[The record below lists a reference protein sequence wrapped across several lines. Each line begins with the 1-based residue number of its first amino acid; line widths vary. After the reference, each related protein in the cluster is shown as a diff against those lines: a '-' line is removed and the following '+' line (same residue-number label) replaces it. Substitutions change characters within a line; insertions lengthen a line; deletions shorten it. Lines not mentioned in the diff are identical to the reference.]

1 MIIAKRY
8 CIISGQM
15 KKCWC
20 GSMAEQLI
28 RNEQVDGS
36 IPFTSSKK
44 NRTSVVRFFFFNK
57 ISRILRKQ
65 RNDRASQKT
74 YRAPFTRLLRENAVP
89 LSRGTERLCRSADVV
104 RRLLF
109 GDVFCSRRSAVCS
122 AKTPSVVFKHTK
134 KSPFGKAVHAL
145 AKRRLFL
152 RNQPF
157 SL

>member
-1 MIIAKRY
+1 MIIEKRY

-44 NRTSVVRFFFFNK
+44 KTVHPLCGFSFFDK

-65 RNDRASQKT
+65 RNDRASQKA
-74 YRAPFTRLLRENAVP
+74 YRAPFTRLLRECAVT
-89 LSRGTERLCRSADVV
+89 LFRGNERLCRSADVV

-109 GDVFCSRRSAVCS
+109 GDVFVPEGLRSVPQKRRPSFLSRQ
-122 AKTPSVVFKHTK
+122 K

-145 AKRRLFL
+145 AKRRLF
-152 RNQPF
+152 
-157 SL
+157 

>member
-15 KKCWC
+15 KKRWC

-57 ISRILRKQ
+57 ISRIMRKQ
-65 RNDRASQKT
+65 RNDRASQKA
-74 YRAPFTRLLRENAVP
+74 YRAPFTRLLRECAVP
-89 LSRGTERLCRSADVV
+89 LSRGTERLFRSADVV

-122 AKTPSVVFKHTK
+122 AKTPSVVFKQQK

-145 AKRRLFL
+145 AKRRLF
-152 RNQPF
+152 
-157 SL
+157 

>member
-15 KKCWC
+15 KKRWC

-44 NRTSVVRFFFFNK
+44 TVHPLCGFSFFDK

-65 RNDRASQKT
+65 RNDRASQKA
-74 YRAPFTRLLRENAVP
+74 YRAPFTRLLREGAVP

-109 GDVFCSRRSAVCS
+109 GDAFCSRRSAVCS
-122 AKTPSVVFKHTK
+122 AKTPSVVFKQTK

-145 AKRRLFL
+145 AKRRLF
-152 RNQPF
+152 
-157 SL
+157 

>member
-15 KKCWC
+15 KKRWC

-44 NRTSVVRFFFFNK
+44 NRTPVVRFFFDK

-65 RNDRASQKT
+65 RNDRASQKA
-74 YRAPFTRLLRENAVP
+74 YRAPFTRLLRKCAVP

-109 GDVFCSRRSAVCS
+109 GDVFCSRRSAVCF
-122 AKTPSVVFKHTK
+122 AKTPSVVFKQTK

-145 AKRRLFL
+145 AKRRLF
-152 RNQPF
+152 
-157 SL
+157 

>member
-15 KKCWC
+15 KKRWC

-44 NRTSVVRFFFFNK
+44 TVHPLCGFSFFDK

-74 YRAPFTRLLRENAVP
+74 YRAPFTRLLRECAVP

-122 AKTPSVVFKHTK
+122 AKTPSVVFKQTK
-134 KSPFGKAVHAL
+134 KIAVRESGSRSRQTAS
-145 AKRRLFL
+145 FL
-152 RNQPF
+152 RYQPF

>member
-44 NRTSVVRFFFFNK
+44 TVHPLCGFFFNK

-65 RNDRASQKT
+65 RNDRASQKA
-74 YRAPFTRLLRENAVP
+74 YRAPFTRLLRECAVP
-89 LSRGTERLCRSADVV
+89 LSRGTERLFRSADVV

-122 AKTPSVVFKHTK
+122 AKTPSVVFKQQK

-145 AKRRLFL
+145 TKRRLF
-152 RNQPF
+152 
-157 SL
+157 

>member
-15 KKCWC
+15 KKRWC

-74 YRAPFTRLLRENAVP
+74 YRAPFTRLLREGAVP
-89 LSRGTERLCRSADVV
+89 LSRGAERLCRSADVV
-104 RRLLF
+104 RRILF

-122 AKTPSVVFKHTK
+122 EKTPSVVFKQTK

-145 AKRRLFL
+145 TKRRLF
-152 RNQPF
+152 
-157 SL
+157 